1 MQVKCSMFTGAGRSD
16 VLRAFTYAI
25 LDREPF
31 ENVRHSLARGL
42 GNIRSDVLQYPSIR
56 KPKEV

>member
-1 MQVKCSMFTGAGRSD
+1 MFTGAGRSD